1 MRKLNKIAEE
11 LFDLIR
17 SRFEH
22 VRTGD
27 KTADDTDVPQ
37 QARFFNFDY
46 TTQGGI
52 KYGSITMTLTD
63 GVKPSLKV
71 LFTKKITKELGLEEK
86 KEWYAFLKNLRNFA
100 KRNLLQFD
108 VRDVTS
114 NNLTV
119 RDLKHVSKTAGAL
132 DVDDLTESRMF
143 GNTRTSYQDIG
154 AVKLLVRHTGHINLE
169 EHGARTR
176 NIDSIFVETQLGE
189 RFLLPFKRLPES
201 RAMARHIANGGII
214 QDEIGQ
220 HIVETVGEMSSMRV
234 FVRNMKHRVF
244 EDSETSNMVE
254 AAIERYTELR
264 TNLVHMSGQQGYR
277 RVQETLKTQA
287 PAIMEDEF
295 DIEQLKE
302 RFVKRV
308 FDDRLSEA
316 LPHVYRAYRNRQRAM
331 ENSYVAEFDSWANE
345 ITEGNWKLPDSD
357 IDTEEL
363 AEIMNKPLA
372 AGINGADATSV
383 LGDIIGSD
391 TLSDDLYD
399 FAQEQG
405 PDADARQV
413 VIGWLRDNNYSSIA
427 DNFEAQIQPSADTT
441 QPNPNQLTPQ
451 ANRPGPQSPQQA
463 AGGTVPAMTP
473 PMPNE
478 SIDHMLRLAGLSKK
492 V

>member
-1 MRKLNKIAEE
+1 MREINKISQD

-22 VRTGD
+22 VSIGKD
-27 KTADDTDVPQ
+27 SGESTDNPED
-37 QARFFNFDY
+37 ARFFNFDY
-46 TTQGGI
+46 VTKGGTN
-52 KYGSITMTLTD
+52 YGNITMTLVDDTA
-63 GVKPSLKV
+63 LKV
-71 LFTKKITKELGLEEK
+71 MFTKKIADDLEPEQK
-86 KEWYAFLKNLRNFA
+86 QEWYGFLKNLRGFA
-100 KRNLLQFD
+100 KRNMLQFD
-108 VRDVTS
+108 VRDLTK

-119 RDLKHVSKTAGAL
+119 RDLKHVSKVSGAL
-132 DVDDLTESRMF
+132 DADDLTESRMF

-176 NIDSIFVETQLGE
+176 NIESIFVETQLGE
-189 RFLLPFKRLPES
+189 RFLLPFKRLPEA

-214 QDEIGQ
+214 QDDIGQ
-220 HIVETVGEMSSMRV
+220 HIVETVNEMSSMRV

-244 EDSETSNMVE
+244 EDAETSMMVE

-264 TNLVHMSGQQGYR
+264 TNLVHMSGQRGYQQVR
-277 RVQETLKTQA
+277 ETIATHT
-287 PAIMEDEF
+287 PTIMEDEF
-295 DIEQLKE
+295 DLDQLKE
-302 RFVKRV
+302 RFVKKV

-331 ENSYVAEFDSWANE
+331 ENAYVAEFDTWAND
-345 ITEGNWKLPDSD
+345 ITEGHWKLPNDD
-357 IDTEEL
+357 IDRADL
-363 AEIMNKPLA
+363 AELMGKPLA
-372 AGINGADATSV
+372 AGTNGADAIGA

-391 TLSDDLYD
+391 SLSDDLYD

-405 PDADARQV
+405 ADADARIV
-413 VIGWLRDNNYSSIA
+413 VIGWLRDNHYEDLA
-427 DNFEAQIQPSADTT
+427 DEFAAQIQPPADPM

-451 ANRPGPQSPQQA
+451 ANQPGPQSPQQA
-463 AGGTVPAMTP
+463 ADEKVPTVTP

-478 SIDHMLRLAGLSKK
+478 SIDHLRRLAGLAKK